1 MRGDFESCFILW
13 VFFYLLLNLVNSSP
27 EFHLLLLN
35 PLLRPRVFLQQCFQ
49 AGVCTG
55 SRQGHRKQVTFLNHK
70 FSECVKGLGLLR

>member
-1 MRGDFESCFILW
+1 MRGDFESCFILGF
-13 VFFYLLLNLVNSSP
+13 FFYLLLNLVNSSP

-55 SRQGHRKQVTFLNHK
+55 SRVTGNRSHFSITNFL
-70 FSECVKGLGLLR
+70 SA